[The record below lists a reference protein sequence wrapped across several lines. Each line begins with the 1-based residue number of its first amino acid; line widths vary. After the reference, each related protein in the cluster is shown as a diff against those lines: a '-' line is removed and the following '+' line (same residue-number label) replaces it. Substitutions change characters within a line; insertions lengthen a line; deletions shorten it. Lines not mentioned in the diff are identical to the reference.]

1 MPLRPP
7 TDMFRNLG
15 QLIILFWQ
23 TLWSLSLTWRQ
34 RRKVFDQLFEIGNAS
49 LLMVCVLSLF
59 IGGVL
64 ALQTGPV
71 LVERGASSVLGGMI
85 GLAFCKELGP
95 VMMAI
100 LIAGRIGS
108 AMAAEIG
115 SMRVYN
121 EIDALRTMN
130 INPIHYL
137 VLPRM
142 VAIAIALPSL
152 VIFAIPVGWLGGAMV
167 SALNGRISI
176 GFEAFFGDLR
186 SMVEVGDVFNGVFK
200 SFVFALAICTI
211 SCQQGLITIG
221 GPRGI
226 GRSVTK
232 AVVNSIVGIVILDYI
247 LTRTLLYIQ

>member
-1 MPLRPP
+1 
-7 TDMFRNLG
+7 MFENVGEMVL
-15 QLIILFWQ
+15 LFWR
-23 TLWSLSLTWRQ
+23 TLLALPFLWRQ
-34 RRKVFDQLFEIGNAS
+34 RQKVFDQFFEIGNAS
-49 LLMVCVLSLF
+49 LLMVCVLSFF
-59 IGGVL
+59 IGAVL

-71 LVERGASSVLGGMI
+71 LVERSLASAVGGI
-85 GLAFCKELGP
+85 VGYAVAKEMAP

-115 SMRVYN
+115 SMRDYQ

-142 VAIAIALPSL
+142 VALAAALPMLVVFAILVGWFGGATVAMANHQIAIP
-152 VIFAIPVGWLGGAMV
+152 FQ
-167 SALNGRISI
+167 
-176 GFEAFFGDLR
+176 AFYSDLR
-186 SMVEVGDVFNGVFK
+186 DIVKVKDVCNGVFK
-200 SFVFALAICTI
+200 SFCFAIIIGLV
-211 SCQQGLITIG
+211 SCHQGLVTIG

-232 AVVNSIVGIVILDYI
+232 AVVNSIVLIVIFDYL
-247 LTRTLLYIQ
+247 LTRVLLK

>member
-1 MPLRPP
+1 
-7 TDMFRNLG
+7 MFENIGELMV
-15 QLIILFWQ
+15 LFWR
-23 TLWSLSLTWRQ
+23 TLQALPLIFRQ

-49 LLMVCVLSLF
+49 LLMACILSLF
-59 IGGVL
+59 IGGVI

-71 LVERGASSVLGGMI
+71 LAERGMASYIGGLVGLSV
-85 GLAFCKELGP
+85 CKELAP
-95 VMMAI
+95 VMMAV

-115 SMRVYN
+115 SMRVYQ

-142 VAIAIALPSL
+142 VAISVALPIL
-152 VIFAIPVGWLGGAMV
+152 VIFAILVGWFGGGMV
-167 SALNGRISI
+167 AVYNEKISLTFQAYLTNLRDLVDLADVLNG
-176 GFEAFFGDLR
+176 L
-186 SMVEVGDVFNGVFK
+186 FK
-200 SFVFALAICTI
+200 SFVFAVVIGI
-211 SCQQGLITIG
+211 VSCHQGLVTIG

-232 AVVNSIVGIVILDYI
+232 AVVNSIVLILILDYF
-247 LTRTLLYIQ
+247 LTRLLLYFED

>member
-1 MPLRPP
+1 
-7 TDMFRNLG
+7 MFENIGEIFL
-15 QLIILFWQ
+15 LFWR
-23 TLWSLSLTWRQ
+23 TLLSLPLAWRQ
-34 RRKVFDQLFEIGNAS
+34 RQEIFEQFFEIGNAS
-49 LLMVCVLSLF
+49 LLMVCVLSFF
-59 IGGVL
+59 IGAVI

-71 LVERGASSVLGGMI
+71 LVERGLASAVGGIVGISM
-85 GLAFCKELGP
+85 AKELAP

-115 SMRVYN
+115 SMRVYQ

-142 VAIAIALPSL
+142 VAIAVALPML
-152 VIFAIPVGWLGGAMV
+152 VTLAILTGWLGGAV
-167 SALNGRISI
+167 VASANDRIAVP
-176 GFEAFFGDLR
+176 FEAFFSALR
-186 SMVEVGDVFNGVFK
+186 DTVDFKDVANGVFK
-200 SFVFALAICTI
+200 AFVFSLII
-211 SCQQGLITIG
+211 GVVSCHQGLITQG

-232 AVVNSIVGIVILDYI
+232 AVVNSIVLIVIFDYL
-247 LTRTLLYIQ
+247 LTRVLLK